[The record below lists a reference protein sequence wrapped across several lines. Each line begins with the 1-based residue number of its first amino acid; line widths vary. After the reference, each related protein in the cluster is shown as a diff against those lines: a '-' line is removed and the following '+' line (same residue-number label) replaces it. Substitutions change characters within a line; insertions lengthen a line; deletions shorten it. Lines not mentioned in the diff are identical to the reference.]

1 MTCILVTIQVLYYHR
16 IIICTLIITDIWF
29 FTRILVY
36 NDLVIELLRKVSLIW
51 LMMLYFEELINRYI
65 YTVLK

>member
-51 LMMLYFEELINRYI
+51 LMMLYFEELINHYI